1 MSINKIIGDNI
12 KKYRQIKNL
21 TLEHLGEMVG
31 LTKKTIQRYETGE
44 IRATYERLSELADA
58 LGAVEKY
65 VKEEDKMKIYQECT
79 ITPHHGGFCMWEA
92 GEYNGDEWHDLT
104 DLLGEIGN
112 NVDEYWVLGEDE
124 LPEGVEDIRGKI
136 YNEPDIV
143 IAVKDKWGNISYSG
157 VGIFEK

>member
-1 MSINKIIGDNI
+1 
-12 KKYRQIKNL
+12 
-21 TLEHLGEMVG
+21 
-31 LTKKTIQRYETGE
+31 
-44 IRATYERLSELADA
+44 
-58 LGAVEKY
+58 
-65 VKEEDKMKIYQECT
+65 MKIYQECT